1 MSSRE
6 RKRSERRKRKARS
19 ATEPEPSDSSN
30 RSDTER
36 RLDLAESDDGRGG
49 AGAESPPDSGIGSP
63 AELAAE
69 AEARGISRSELKNRE
84 ARERLEP
91 LGEGERPLVVTI
103 GAVLSL
109 AIAVSIVVAWLAG
122 VEVQVGNTDI
132 EERPSAF
139 QVFPPAILFAVMG
152 IGMLRSRYWA
162 VLGFQAIMAIIM
174 IGAFITLIAATSV
187 FQAISTFLVLA
198 IAGTLFW
205 FTVKALARIQM
216 PSPGERTR
224 GR

>member
-6 RKRSERRKRKARS
+6 RKRAELRKRKERGGGAAGQPDGGTEELDVGAEEARDAEAPVRS
-19 ATEPEPSDSSN
+19 GTDAQEVPSPA
-30 RSDTER
+30 
-36 RLDLAESDDGRGG
+36 DLA
-49 AGAESPPDSGIGSP
+49 A
-63 AELAAE
+63 AAE
-69 AEARGISRSELKNRE
+69 VPASRSEARNE
-84 ARERLEP
+84 AARERLVP
-91 LGEGERPLVVTI
+91 LEEGERPLVVTI

-109 AIAVSIVVAWLAG
+109 LIALSIVGAWIAG

-152 IGMLRSRYWA
+152 LGMLRARYWA

-187 FQAISTFLVLA
+187 FQAVSTFLVLA

-216 PSPGERTR
+216 PAPGDPGP

>member
-1 MSSRE
+1 VSSRE
-6 RKRSERRKRKARS
+6 RKRAERRKRKDRS
-19 ATEPEPSDSSN
+19 SAAPEASGSGSSSSPEDDRQPEGDPPDGSEASPSPA
-30 RSDTER
+30 
-36 RLDLAESDDGRGG
+36 DLA
-49 AGAESPPDSGIGSP
+49 A
-63 AELAAE
+63 AAE
-69 AEARGISRSELKNRE
+69 PPVSRSEQRNQA
-84 ARERLEP
+84 AREDLVP

-109 AIAVSIVVAWLAG
+109 LIAVSIVVAWLAG

-152 IGMLRSRYWA
+152 FGMLRARYWA

-174 IGAFITLIAATSV
+174 IGAFITLIAATSI
-187 FQAISTFLVLA
+187 FQALSTFLVLA
-198 IAGTLFW
+198 IAATLFW

-216 PSPGERTR
+216 PSPGEHGP

>member
-6 RKRSERRKRKARS
+6 RKRAERRKRKDRS
-19 ATEPEPSDSSN
+19 VAGGAEPGSSAIEATD
-30 RSDTER
+30 
-36 RLDLAESDDGRGG
+36 AASDDGD
-49 AGAESPPDSGIGSP
+49 APASP
-63 AELAAE
+63 ADLAAA
-69 AEARGISRSELKNRE
+69 AEPTVGRSERKIQA
-84 ARERLEP
+84 AREELDPLE
-91 LGEGERPLVVTI
+91 EGERPLVVTI

-109 AIAVSIVVAWLAG
+109 LIALSIVVAWLAG

-152 IGMLRSRYWA
+152 FGMLRSRYWA

-174 IGAFITLIAATSV
+174 IGAFITLIAATSI
-187 FQAISTFLVLA
+187 FQALSTLLVLA
-198 IAGTLFW
+198 IAATLFW

-216 PSPGERTR
+216 PSPGEPGP

>member
-6 RKRSERRKRKARS
+6 RKRAERRKRKDRS
-19 ATEPEPSDSSN
+19 AATDEPEGPGSSPGDADAAETGEAAAEPT
-30 RSDTER
+30 SPA
-36 RLDLAESDDGRGG
+36 DLA
-49 AGAESPPDSGIGSP
+49 A
-63 AELAAE
+63 AAE
-69 AEARGISRSELKNRE
+69 PPVSRSELKNQA
-84 ARERLEP
+84 AREELDPLE
-91 LGEGERPLVVTI
+91 EGERPLVVTI

-109 AIAVSIVVAWLAG
+109 LIAASIVIAWLAG

-152 IGMLRSRYWA
+152 FGMLRSRYWA

-174 IGAFITLIAATSV
+174 IGAFITLIAATSI
-187 FQAISTFLVLA
+187 FQALSTLLVLA
-198 IAGTLFW
+198 IAATLFW

-216 PSPGERTR
+216 PSPGEPGP

>member
-6 RKRSERRKRKARS
+6 RKRAERRKRKGRA
-19 ATEPEPSDSSN
+19 AAPGAEPESESSFRSNDERNLEVDDANGAPGPSTSPA
-30 RSDTER
+30 
-36 RLDLAESDDGRGG
+36 DLA
-49 AGAESPPDSGIGSP
+49 A
-63 AELAAE
+63 AAE
-69 AEARGISRSELKNRE
+69 PPLSRSEQRNQAVRE
-84 ARERLEP
+84 ELVPLE
-91 LGEGERPLVVTI
+91 EGERPLVVTI

-109 AIAVSIVVAWLAG
+109 LIAVSIVVAWLAG

-152 IGMLRSRYWA
+152 VGMFRARYWA

-174 IGAFITLIAATSV
+174 IGAFITLIAATSI
-187 FQAISTFLVLA
+187 FQALSTFLVLA
-198 IAGTLFW
+198 IAATLFW

-216 PSPGERTR
+216 PSPGEHGP

>member
-6 RKRSERRKRKARS
+6 RKRADRRKRKERS
-19 ATEPEPSDSSN
+19 AAAPDGGDAGDHSVPEEANGSSAPSPTD
-30 RSDTER
+30 
-36 RLDLAESDDGRGG
+36 
-49 AGAESPPDSGIGSP
+49 
-63 AELAAE
+63 LAAE
-69 AEARGISRSELKNRE
+69 AEAGVSRSELKNRA

-91 LGEGERPLVVTI
+91 LEEGERPRIVTI

-109 AIAVSIVVAWLAG
+109 LIAASIVVAWLAG

-152 IGMLRSRYWA
+152 IGMLGSRYWA

-174 IGAFITLIAATSV
+174 IGAFITLIAAGSV
-187 FQAISTFLVLA
+187 FQAVSTFLVLA
-198 IAGTLFW
+198 IAATLFW

-216 PSPGERTR
+216 PTPGEHGP

>member
-6 RKRSERRKRKARS
+6 RKRAERRKRKDRS
-19 ATEPEPSDSSN
+19 VAGGAEPGSSADEATD
-30 RSDTER
+30 
-36 RLDLAESDDGRGG
+36 AASDDGD
-49 AGAESPPDSGIGSP
+49 APTSP
-63 AELAAE
+63 ADLAAA
-69 AEARGISRSELKNRE
+69 AEPTVSRSERKNQA
-84 ARERLEP
+84 AREELDPLE
-91 LGEGERPLVVTI
+91 EGERPLVVTI

-109 AIAVSIVVAWLAG
+109 LIALSIVVAWLAG

-152 IGMLRSRYWA
+152 FGMLRSRYWA

-174 IGAFITLIAATSV
+174 IGAFITLIAATSI
-187 FQAISTFLVLA
+187 FQALSTFLVLA
-198 IAGTLFW
+198 IAATLFW

-216 PSPGERTR
+216 PSPGEPGP

>member
-6 RKRSERRKRKARS
+6 RKRAERRKRKDRS
-19 ATEPEPSDSSN
+19 VAAGDAEPGSST
-30 RSDTER
+30 DE
-36 RLDLAESDDGRGG
+36 
-49 AGAESPPDSGIGSP
+49 
-63 AELAAE
+63 AAE
-69 AEARGISRSELKNRE
+69 AANGDGGPPTSPADLAAAAEPTVSRSELKNQA
-84 ARERLEP
+84 AREELDPLE
-91 LGEGERPLVVTI
+91 EGERPLVVTI

-109 AIAVSIVVAWLAG
+109 LIAASIVIAWLAG

-139 QVFPPAILFAVMG
+139 QVFPPAILFTVMG
-152 IGMLRSRYWA
+152 FGMLRSRYWA

-174 IGAFITLIAATSV
+174 IGAFITLIAATSI
-187 FQAISTFLVLA
+187 FQALSTFLVLA
-198 IAGTLFW
+198 IAATLFW

-216 PSPGERTR
+216 PSPGEPGP

>member
-6 RKRSERRKRKARS
+6 RKRAELRKRKERS
-19 ATEPEPSDSSN
+19 GAAPQSESSLRSDS
-30 RSDTER
+30 ER
-36 RLDLAESDDGRGG
+36 NLDGDGAAEGEAAGATGTGAPAAPSPADLA
-49 AGAESPPDSGIGSP
+49 A
-63 AELAAE
+63 AAE
-69 AEARGISRSELKNRE
+69 PAVSRSELKNQA
-84 ARERLEP
+84 AREQLAPLE
-91 LGEGERPLVVTI
+91 EGERPLVVTI

-109 AIAVSIVVAWLAG
+109 LIALSIVVAWIAG

-132 EERPSAF
+132 QERPSAF

-152 IGMLRSRYWA
+152 LGMLRARYWA

-174 IGAFITLIAATSV
+174 IGAFITLIAATSI
-187 FQAISTFLVLA
+187 FQAVSTFFVLA

-216 PSPGERTR
+216 PTPGDSGP

>member
-6 RKRSERRKRKARS
+6 RRRAERRKRKGRS
-19 ATEPEPSDSSN
+19 VAPAPAAAPEAPDAADATEPEHPPSPA
-30 RSDTER
+30 
-36 RLDLAESDDGRGG
+36 DLA
-49 AGAESPPDSGIGSP
+49 A
-63 AELAAE
+63 AAE
-69 AEARGISRSELKNRE
+69 TPASRSELKNQA
-84 ARERLEP
+84 ARERLVP
-91 LGEGERPLVVTI
+91 LEEGERPLVVTI

-109 AIAVSIVVAWLAG
+109 LIAISIVVAWLAG

-174 IGAFITLIAATSV
+174 IGAFITLIAATSI
-187 FQAISTFLVLA
+187 FQAISTFVVLV
-198 IAGTLFW
+198 IAATLFW

-216 PSPGERTR
+216 PSPGERGP

>member
-6 RKRSERRKRKARS
+6 RKRADRRKRKERS
-19 ATEPEPSDSSN
+19 AAAPDGGDADADGAAVPDEANGFSEPSPTD
-30 RSDTER
+30 
-36 RLDLAESDDGRGG
+36 
-49 AGAESPPDSGIGSP
+49 
-63 AELAAE
+63 LAAE
-69 AEARGISRSELKNRE
+69 AEAGVSRSELKNRE
-84 ARERLEP
+84 AREGLEP
-91 LGEGERPLVVTI
+91 LEEGERPRIVTI

-109 AIAVSIVVAWLAG
+109 LIAASIVVAWLAG

-152 IGMLRSRYWA
+152 IGMLGSRYWA

-174 IGAFITLIAATSV
+174 IGAFITLIAAGSV
-187 FQAISTFLVLA
+187 FQAVSTFLVLA
-198 IAGTLFW
+198 IAATLFW

-216 PSPGERTR
+216 PSPGEHGP

>member
-6 RKRSERRKRKARS
+6 RKRADRRKRKERS
-19 ATEPEPSDSSN
+19 AAAPDGGDAGDNSVPEEANGSSAPSPTD
-30 RSDTER
+30 
-36 RLDLAESDDGRGG
+36 
-49 AGAESPPDSGIGSP
+49 
-63 AELAAE
+63 LAAE
-69 AEARGISRSELKNRE
+69 AEAGVSRSELKNRA

-91 LGEGERPLVVTI
+91 LEEGERPRIVTI

-109 AIAVSIVVAWLAG
+109 LIAASIVVAWLAG

-152 IGMLRSRYWA
+152 IGMLGSRYWA

-174 IGAFITLIAATSV
+174 IGAFITLIAAGSV
-187 FQAISTFLVLA
+187 FQAVSTFLVLA
-198 IAGTLFW
+198 IAATLFW

-216 PSPGERTR
+216 PSPGEHGP

>member
-6 RKRSERRKRKARS
+6 RKRADRRKRKERS
-19 ATEPEPSDSSN
+19 AAAADGGAADAEGDAVRDEANGFSEPSPTD
-30 RSDTER
+30 
-36 RLDLAESDDGRGG
+36 
-49 AGAESPPDSGIGSP
+49 
-63 AELAAE
+63 LAAE
-69 AEARGISRSELKNRE
+69 AEAGVSRSELKNRE

-91 LGEGERPLVVTI
+91 LGEGERPRIVTI

-109 AIAVSIVVAWLAG
+109 LIAASIVVAWLAG

-152 IGMLRSRYWA
+152 VGMLGSRYWA

-174 IGAFITLIAATSV
+174 IGAFITLIAAGSV
-187 FQAISTFLVLA
+187 FQAVSTFLVLA

-216 PSPGERTR
+216 PSPGEHGP